1 MKKIFM
7 AIVTMLVM
15 STSVMAQS
23 NDNNISAKTLT
34 FDRISSYLELT
45 TQQVEPVRLTL
56 AQMGET
62 LKAFENAPLDHN
74 TYEAS
79 LIVLNN
85 HKRKMKGLLTEKQYK
100 KYEQILDKTIA
111 NRSDSLSNKQN

>member
-1 MKKIFM
+1 M